1 MDKETLAD
9 VIFDIGHKEN
19 DACAPSTCKVV
30 ADYILDNF
38 VSEEDYQKTVAKL
51 IIEKRQKELDALS
64 QDSKPRECDP
74 YKPKP
79 TLPDVPEKFD
89 WGFDTMPIENKVI
102 NDLINCYSALKK
114 VVEEKL

>member
-38 VSEEDYQKTVAKL
+38 VSKDTPPSICQHEWVGQISPDRPNYFICKH
-51 IIEKRQKELDALS
+51 
-64 QDSKPRECDP
+64 CG
-74 YKPKP
+74 KPKP
-79 TLPDVPEKFD
+79 TLPAVPEKLNGLFITD
-89 WGFDTMPIENKVI
+89 KRVVTAI
-102 NDLINCYSALKK
+102 NSLIDCYSALKK